1 MFTMRRRFAMLGL
14 VGSVLAGAMLL
25 GMPAGFSGEAPLSAT
40 FVIPADDS
48 YGVAECT
55 TAACGKVVA
64 DQWCVAQGFTRSLSF
79 GETDKT
85 EVTGSIQATRMVRS
99 SLPENRPISITCGR

>member
-1 MFTMRRRFAMLGL
+1 MLGL
-14 VGSVLAGAMLL
+14 VASVLGATTFL
-25 GMPAGFSGEAPLSAT
+25 GMPSSVSGEAPLSAT

-64 DQWCVAQGFTRSLSF
+64 DQWCMAQGYANSVSF
-79 GETDKT
+79 GEADPA
-85 EVTGSIQATRMVRS
+85 EVTGSIKARLARS
-99 SLPENRPISITCGR
+99 SQPENRPISITCGR

>member
-1 MFTMRRRFAMLGL
+1 MVGL
-14 VGSVLAGAMLL
+14 IASVVGGAMFL
-25 GMPAGFSGEAPLSAT
+25 GMPASVSGEAPLNAT

-64 DQWCVAQGFTRSLSF
+64 DQWCVAQGYAHSVSF
-79 GETDKT
+79 GDADPT
-85 EVTGSIQATRMVRS
+85 EVTGSIKARLTRS
-99 SLPENRPISITCGR
+99 SQPENRPISITCGR

>member
-1 MFTMRRRFAMLGL
+1 MRRRFAMLGL
-14 VGSVLAGAMLL
+14 VASVLGGATLL
-25 GMPAGFSGEAPLSAT
+25 DMPAVVSGEAPLSAT

-55 TAACGKVVA
+55 TPACGKVVA
-64 DQWCVAQGFTRSLSF
+64 DQWCAAQGYTRAITF
-79 GETDKT
+79 GEADPT
-85 EVTGSIQATRMVRS
+85 EVTGSIKARLARS

>member
-14 VGSVLAGAMLL
+14 VGSVLGAVMFL
-25 GMPAGFSGEAPLSAT
+25 GMPASVSGEAPLNAT
-40 FVIPADDS
+40 FVVPADDS

-64 DQWCVAQGFTRSLSF
+64 DQWCVAQGYAHSVSF
-79 GETDKT
+79 GDADPA
-85 EVTGSIQATRMVRS
+85 EVTGSIKTRMTRS
-99 SLPENRPISITCGR
+99 SAPENRPISITCGR

>member
-1 MFTMRRRFAMLGL
+1 MRRRFAMLGL
-14 VGSVLAGAMLL
+14 VASVVGGAMFL
-25 GMPAGFSGEAPLSAT
+25 GMPASVSGEAPLNAT

-64 DQWCVAQGFTRSLSF
+64 DQWCVAQGFAQSVSF
-79 GETDKT
+79 GDADPA
-85 EVTGSIQATRMVRS
+85 EVTGSVQGRTTRS
-99 SLPENRPISITCGR
+99 ALPENRPISITCGR

>member
-14 VGSVLAGAMLL
+14 IASVLGGATLF
-25 GMPAGFSGEAPLSAT
+25 GMPASVSGETPPSAT
-40 FVIPADDS
+40 FVVPADDS

-64 DQWCVAQGFTRSLSF
+64 DQWCVAQGFAHSLSF
-79 GETDKT
+79 GDAEPG
-85 EVTGSIQATRMVRS
+85 EVTGSLKARTGRS

>member
-1 MFTMRRRFAMLGL
+1 MRRKLAMLG
-14 VGSVLAGAMLL
+14 VIASVLGGAMFL
-25 GMPAGFSGEAPLSAT
+25 GTPQSVSGEASSEAT

-64 DQWCVAQGFTRSLSF
+64 DQWCVAQGFAASVAF
-79 GETDKT
+79 GETDAT
-85 EVTGSIQATRMVRS
+85 EVTGSIQNRFVRTTQPTS
-99 SLPENRPISITCGR
+99 RPISITCNR

>member
-1 MFTMRRRFAMLGL
+1 MFTMRRRLAMVGL
-14 VGSVLAGAMLL
+14 IASVLGGAMFL
-25 GMPAGFSGEAPLSAT
+25 GMPAGVSGEAPLNAT

-64 DQWCVAQGFTRSLSF
+64 DQWCMAQGYAHSVSF
-79 GETDKT
+79 GDAEPA
-85 EVTGSIQATRMVRS
+85 EVTGSIKGRLARS
-99 SLPENRPISITCGR
+99 SQPENRPISITCGR